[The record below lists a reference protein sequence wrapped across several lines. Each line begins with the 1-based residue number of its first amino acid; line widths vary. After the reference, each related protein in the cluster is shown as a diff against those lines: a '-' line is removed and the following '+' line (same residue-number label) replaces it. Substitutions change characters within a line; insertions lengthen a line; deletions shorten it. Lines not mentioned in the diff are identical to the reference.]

1 MSDTVQLK
9 LDDLTRRL
17 RALEDELEQLRQQV
31 AEQSAQPTRPPLLSD
46 VHALVETGDLIS
58 ALQNIALLDQP
69 AHAIELLELARR
81 RARDAN
87 SVPALREVVR
97 VANAI
102 AAGNRGGRRQAAL
115 QIGHAAEESIRRL
128 EPPER
133 DLVSQASLDGLEH
146 ARAQALAE
154 GRSNQGIGKALFLSP
169 KTVET
174 HIHAIFQKLGLEG
187 GADDHRRVLAVL
199 AYLTR

>member
-1 MSDTVQLK
+1 
-9 LDDLTRRL
+9 
-17 RALEDELEQLRQQV
+17 
-31 AEQSAQPTRPPLLSD
+31 
-46 VHALVETGDLIS
+46 
-58 ALQNIALLDQP
+58 QP

-154 GRSNQGIGKALFLSP
+154 GSVEKLREVLELARRAAAESSGSEHAAAL
-169 KTVET
+169 
-174 HIHAIFQKLGLEG
+174 KL
-187 GADDHRRVLAVL
+187 VYAVGQSISH
-199 AYLTR
+199 LTTQ